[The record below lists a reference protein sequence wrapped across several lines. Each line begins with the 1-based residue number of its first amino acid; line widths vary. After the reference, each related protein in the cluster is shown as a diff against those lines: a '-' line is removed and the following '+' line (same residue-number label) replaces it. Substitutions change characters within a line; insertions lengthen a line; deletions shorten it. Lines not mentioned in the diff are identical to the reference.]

1 MSLIQD
7 WIGQDKD
14 NGEMI
19 KLLKKK
25 VAKIE
30 HEIDYKKADK
40 IFNFIEGFMTL
51 PNNERFKIIP
61 YHKAVLT
68 LMYCTPYQIDEFVV
82 IVGRSN
88 AKSILDVMIALIE
101 LFLFQPQT
109 TLFVAVLMMTS
120 LKVGKNG

>member
-30 HEIDYKKADK
+30 HEID
-40 IFNFIEGFMTL
+40 
-51 PNNERFKIIP
+51 
-61 YHKAVLT
+61 
-68 LMYCTPYQIDEFVV
+68 
-82 IVGRSN
+82 
-88 AKSILDVMIALIE
+88 
-101 LFLFQPQT
+101 
-109 TLFVAVLMMTS
+109 
-120 LKVGKNG
+120 

>member
-7 WIGQDKD
+7 WIGQSKD

-25 VAKIE
+25 AAKIE
-30 HEIDYKKADK
+30 HEIDYDKANK
-40 IFNFIEGFMTL
+40 IFNFIEEFMTL

-61 YHKAVLT
+61 YHKAVLN

-88 AKSILDVMIALIE
+88 AKSILDVIIALI
-101 LFLFQPQT
+101 
-109 TLFVAVLMMTS
+109 
-120 LKVGKNG
+120 

>member
-40 IFNFIEGFMTL
+40 IFNFIEGPL
-51 PNNERFKIIP
+51 
-61 YHKAVLT
+61 A
-68 LMYCTPYQIDEFVV
+68 
-82 IVGRSN
+82 
-88 AKSILDVMIALIE
+88 SI
-101 LFLFQPQT
+101 Q
-109 TLFVAVLMMTS
+109 S
-120 LKVGKNG
+120 

>member
-7 WIGQDKD
+7 WIGQEKD

-30 HEIDYKKADK
+30 HEIDYKKAEK
-40 IFNFIEGFMTL
+40 IFNFIEEFMTL

-61 YHKAVLT
+61 VSYTHLT
-68 LMYCTPYQIDEFVV
+68 LP
-82 IVGRSN
+82 
-88 AKSILDVMIALIE
+88 
-101 LFLFQPQT
+101 T
-109 TLFVAVLMMTS
+109 T
-120 LKVGKNG
+120 